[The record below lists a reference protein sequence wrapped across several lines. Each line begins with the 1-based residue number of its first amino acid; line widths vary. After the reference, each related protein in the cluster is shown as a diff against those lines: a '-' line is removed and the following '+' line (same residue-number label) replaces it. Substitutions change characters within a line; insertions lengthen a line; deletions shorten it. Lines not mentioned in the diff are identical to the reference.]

1 MDSAQRKF
9 KEKAS
14 FPLFTTMVGPRLRI
28 QTIQPL
34 DRANDAG
41 ESSLDLLDNLRYHC
55 IYGVAIKLRYQAIS
69 RVLPCIRRSQGL
81 CSFGRL
87 IAESSSWIVNRL
99 SLIELSVS
107 SSGEC
112 SVPNCLLVLSSEAR
126 RSSRQHYVGSLLL

>member
-1 MDSAQRKF
+1 MH
-9 KEKAS
+9 
-14 FPLFTTMVGPRLRI
+14 
-28 QTIQPL
+28 
-34 DRANDAG
+34 AG
-41 ESSLDLLDNLRYHC
+41 ESSLDLLDKPLSSSSEPYDLSHSLRYHC
-55 IYGVAIKLRYQAIS
+55 IYGVVIKLRYQAIS

-81 CSFGRL
+81 CSFGSL